1 MAAPTI
7 APISVALDDFSGS
20 GRVATPALLGAML
33 RAAEKISDLIFSPGR
48 PPQVQVY
55 GQMIPVQVHGLTV
68 LTADDT
74 RHIAADLIG
83 DNKQAINTLREHG
96 ACDISYGLPRL
107 ARFRVNIF
115 IQRGSCAVVMRV
127 IPTNIPDFES
137 LRLPKQLNEV
147 IKLRTTD
154 GATFYIPPRWH
165 RARCLNC
172 GRPLRIYS
180 LSLTTR
186 ACCFDCRRQAKNK
199 RNAERRRVRHEPMTC
214 IECGRAFTPK
224 RADAVTCSNRCRQA
238 QHRKRERAEL
248 AASGS
253 RYAPAV
259 RARVRSRAPSRR

>member
-1 MAAPTI
+1 MR
-7 APISVALDDFSGS
+7 SN
-20 GRVATPALLGAML
+20 RNW
-33 RAAEKISDLIFSPGR
+33 AAEMDVRWARQERAEYHGR
-48 PPQVQVY
+48 TEEEARELRMQ
-55 GQMIPVQVHGLTV
+55 
-68 LTADDT
+68 
-74 RHIAADLIG
+74 AARSATCCSECFRPLAPMDSVTMQG
-83 DNKQAINTLREHG
+83 RKVSKH
-96 ACDISYGLPRL
+96 YWPRVPICL
-107 ARFRVNIF
+107 L
-115 IQRGSCAVVMRV
+115 C
-127 IPTNIPDFES
+127 T
-137 LRLPKQLNEV
+137 LNEV